1 MRWRDN
7 RPLKLVVLMF
17 TENDVEDNNSS
28 FRYGKPK
35 PQYQLVE
42 DKLVLTGEPVPR
54 NEAWLHPRPAAMV
67 VDSWRTKLKNVLF
80 RSHVLHEIY
89 FRYRLLRSSHKSN
102 TIWKDGKE
110 ADLTLTARILEELKK
125 EVEKKGA
132 KLVVFLIPSKG
143 EIERLDDSLPYQI
156 EIADLCQKLGIDYF
170 DLASDFKT
178 TWYRTYYRYG
188 GHWNSRGHRLAA
200 EAIYTYLTR
209 EVSP

>member
-1 MRWRDN
+1 M
-7 RPLKLVVLMF
+7 
-17 TENDVEDNNSS
+17 
-28 FRYGKPK
+28 
-35 PQYQLVE
+35 
-42 DKLVLTGEPVPR
+42 LTGEPVPR

-80 RSHVLHEIY
+80 RSHVLYEIY
-89 FRYRLLRSSHKSN
+89 FRYRLLRSSHKRN